1 MATSNVIPNFDKFK
15 VLGDEHTAG
24 VRWKRYLAKF
34 DMLTVA
40 MNIQDKAA
48 RKKALLLHVAGDEV
62 FDIYMT
68 FTDAQKGDETEAG
81 YKTLQQ
87 SLQNYCHGQRI
98 SFSCSYFAG
107 SGESNTGHFGLVVAD
122 G

>member
-87 SLQNYCHGQRI
+87 SLQNY
-98 SFSCSYFAG
+98 F
-107 SGESNTGHFGLVVAD
+107 EPKKT
-122 G
+122 